1 MHRPYGAERNRQMR
15 PRFERMVER
24 WTPCCLPGV
33 YEGYPIWELPGNEG
47 ELFSGRCR
55 RQLAGMLRSLN

>member
-1 MHRPYGAERNRQMR
+1 MTAEAEGMAHYGAERNRQMR

-33 YEGYPIWELPGNEG
+33 YEG
-47 ELFSGRCR
+47 
-55 RQLAGMLRSLN
+55 